1 MKRPLI
7 LTSLWVED
15 THRITKSKY
24 LFVLL
29 HDTVKMFL
37 RQQYCPPGAYNLKQS
52 TLIVDPVIKALYQMQ
67 TLYLLDV
74 SSQGNSWRG
83 QDQQ

>member
-1 MKRPLI
+1 MIMAGVHVDNEETTDSDITLN
-7 LTSLWVED
+7 WED

-29 HDTVKMFL
+29 HDTVKIFL

-67 TLYLLDV
+67 TLYL
-74 SSQGNSWRG
+74 
-83 QDQQ
+83 